1 MSRIRSSLSTLLSH
15 YFTDRPKVMGRW
27 TPVYCPNAIK
37 TTVDRTNEDH
47 CGPCGQY
54 GVQVSP
60 PTRVKPPQTSVGD
73 KEQ

>member
-1 MSRIRSSLSTLLSH
+1 MSRIRSAFTTLSH

-27 TPVYCPNAIK
+27 TIVYCPDTIK

-54 GVQVSP
+54 GVQSQTP
-60 PTRVKPPQTSVGD
+60 RVKSPETIVHRKVQ
-73 KEQ
+73 

>member
-1 MSRIRSSLSTLLSH
+1 MYRIRSTLSH
-15 YFTDRPKVMGRW
+15 FFTDRPKVMGRW
-27 TPVYCPNAIK
+27 AIVYCPDTIK

-54 GVQVSP
+54 GVQVP
-60 PTRVKPPQTSVGD
+60 PPPPRVKPDQTSVPP